1 MLTLR
6 FQRHGKKRDFIFRII
21 AVDSKIAVNSGKSK
35 EILGWWDPRINKFE
49 LKKERILYWI
59 SQGAQPSD
67 SCYNLLVRAKIIESK
82 KRPINIRKK
91 KVKEGETEQAPV
103 TGEKLAEDKP
113 KEKVEEKTIE
123 ETKDEIK
130 PEEKVE
136 VKSEEKIEEKKDEAE
151 VKEEVKQQPKNEEAK
166 KETGKEAEEKP
177 EEKIKEKEKEI
188 KEEIK
193 EKSKIEGV
201 KEEVKEKSIKEKKE
215 EISPDDLPF

>member
-6 FQRHGKKRDFIFRII
+6 FQRQGKKRDFIFRIV

-67 SCYNLLVRAKIIESK
+67 SCYNLLVRAKIIEGK

-91 KVKEGETEQAPV
+91 KVKEIKGEGEVTEKTEQTPI
-103 TGEKLAEDKP
+103 TGEKP
-113 KEKVEEKTIE
+113 V
-123 ETKDEIK
+123 
-130 PEEKVE
+130 
-136 VKSEEKIEEKKDEAE
+136 EEKIEEKPVEVKPEDKTEEKPAETKTEEKIEEKVEDKKEEEKEKEKVE
-151 VKEEVKQQPKNEEAK
+151 VKEEVKKEPKTEEV
-166 KETGKEAEEKP
+166 KEEMKEES
-177 EEKIKEKEKEI
+177 

-193 EKSKIEGV
+193 ENSEEDK
-201 KEEVKEKSIKEKKE
+201 KEEVPKEKTEK
-215 EISPDDLPF
+215 